1 MLQFI
6 KDTNI
11 DFLSKRKL
19 ALMVSGAII
28 LIGIA
33 ATIMHG
39 GPDYS
44 IDFLG
49 GTELHVRFSGTPQ
62 IGEIRSALADIGFGN
77 AEIKEFG
84 APQDILIRVEQQ
96 DTGAEISQPIL
107 DTLSSQFASLSP
119 ELLQRD
125 IVGPRTGQELRTK
138 TIWAIAI
145 ALILI
150 LIYIWIRFEFV
161 FGIGAVAA
169 LFHDVLITF
178 GIFSLLRFE
187 ISLAVIAAF
196 LTIVGYS
203 LNDTIVVFDRIRE
216 NIKRL
221 RREEFNKIL
230 NTSINQSLNRTVI
243 TSLTTLLV
251 VLVLYLFGGEVL
263 RNFSFALLVGVII
276 GTYSSVFIAT
286 PIVAEWQS
294 RQIQKNAALS
304 AKKRKK

>member
-19 ALMVSGAII
+19 ALTISGAMI

-33 ATIMHG
+33 ATIYHG

-49 GTELHVRFSGTPQ
+49 GTELHMRFHGTPQ
-62 IGEIRSALADIGFGN
+62 IGEIRTALADIGFGG
-77 AEIKEFG
+77 AEIKQFG
-84 APQDILIRVEQQ
+84 SPQDILIRVEQQ
-96 DTGAEISQPIL
+96 ETGTEISKPIL
-107 DTLSSQFASLSP
+107 DALGTKFASFSP
-119 ELLQRD
+119 EMLSRE
-125 IVGPRTGQELRTK
+125 IVGPKIGQELRTK

-145 ALILI
+145 ALVLI
-150 LIYIWIRFEFV
+150 LVYIWIRFEFV
-161 FGIGAVAA
+161 FGIGAVVA

-178 GIFSLLRFE
+178 GIFSLLRYE

-221 RREEFNKIL
+221 RREQFENIL
-230 NTSINQSLNRTVI
+230 NTSINQSLSRTII
-243 TSLTTLLV
+243 TSFTTLIV
-251 VLVLYLFGGEVL
+251 VMVLYIFGGEVL
-263 RNFSFALLVGVII
+263 KNFSFALLIGVIV

-286 PIVAEWQS
+286 PIVAEWQA
-294 RQIQKNAALS
+294 RQMQKNAALS
-304 AKKRKK
+304 AKKRK